1 MPARIRLQ
9 RHGKKGKPFYH
20 IVIADGRAP
29 RDGKYIEK
37 IGAYNPLTKPA
48 TIELDLEKALTWL
61 KNGAQPTDTVKAI
74 FSYKGVMYKHH
85 LLKGVAK
92 GALTVEQ
99 AEAKYQT
106 WIAEKE
112 AKIQS
117 KKNEGEMALKSDSK
131 SRLEA
136 EVKVKEKRADAISA
150 KLAKAA
156 ATAAKKASGAE
167 ETEEEVEETTEEVVE
182 ETPVAEVTEEVVAE
196 AAPVVEAVVEEA
208 PVAEVVVEEAPAV
221 EAVAEETPAA
231 EATEEETPK
240 AEA

>member
-29 RDGKYIEK
+29 RDGKFIER

-48 TIELDLEKALTWL
+48 TIDLDLEKALTWL
-61 KNGAQPTDTVKAI
+61 KNGAQPTDTVRAI

-99 AEAKYQT
+99 AEVKYQA

-112 AKIQS
+112 AKIIS
-117 KKNEGEMALKSDSK
+117 KKNEGELALKNESK

-136 EVKVKEKRADAISA
+136 EAKVKEKRADAISA

-156 ATAAKKASGAE
+156 AAAAKKASGAE
-167 ETEEEVEETTEEVVE
+167 DTEEEVEEATEEVVE
-182 ETPVAEVTEEVVAE
+182 ETPVAEVAK
-196 AAPVVEAVVEEA
+196 EA
-208 PVAEVVVEEAPAV
+208 PVADVVEEVVVEEAPAV

-231 EATEEETPK
+231 ETTEEETPK